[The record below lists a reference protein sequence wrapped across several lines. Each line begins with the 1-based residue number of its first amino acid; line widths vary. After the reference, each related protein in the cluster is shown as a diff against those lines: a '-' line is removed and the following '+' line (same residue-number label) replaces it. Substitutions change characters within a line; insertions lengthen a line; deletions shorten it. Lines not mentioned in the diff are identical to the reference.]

1 MGLLGSLLSEVSIID
16 IGGDS
21 SKRNLS
27 GGREGVSLVDSLER
41 DTVDLVRSGNEEQ
54 TRGQLLKENNS
65 SASELAGEKN
75 QDGTRGDISSEL
87 GRSFLGKLSSGEG
100 DGLIVSLVPLGD
112 LGDSLVLTLSSLS
125 HFS

>member
-1 MGLLGSLLSEVSIID
+1 VGLLGSLLSEVSIID

>member
-21 SKRNLS
+21 SKRNLG
-27 GGREGVSLVDSLER
+27 GGRKGVSLVDSLER

-54 TRGQLLKENNS
+54 TRGQLLKEHDS

-75 QDGTRGDISSEL
+75 QDGTRGDISSEF

-100 DGLIVSLVPLGD
+100 DSLVVSLVPLGD
-112 LGDSLVLTLSSLS
+112 LGNSLVLTLRTLS

>member
-1 MGLLGSLLSEVSIID
+1 VVLLDGLLSEVSIID

-21 SKRNLS
+21 GKRNLS
-27 GGREGVSLVDSLER
+27 GGRKGVSLVDSLER

-54 TRGQLLKENNS
+54 TRGQLLKEHDS

-75 QDGTRGDISSEL
+75 QDGTRGDISSEF

-100 DGLIVSLVPLGD
+100 DSLVVSLVPLGD
-112 LGDSLVLTLSSLS
+112 LGNSLVLTLRTLS